1 MAAGPVDPVA
11 AGTFVEPDVGEEDM
25 LWNSTPD
32 QVSFQGDK
40 GVVAVAATGQG
51 FEVAGRQVQ
60 APDHLGELALGFGGG
75 QDQEVGALKTL
86 AGCLPGQ
93 DMGLGLE
100 GRPIPG
106 FIRGQAQEGGVEA
119 AETQPFGQ
127 AAQGLIHQ
135 EFHFFIDR
143 ETLN

>member
-1 MAAGPVDPVA
+1 
-11 AGTFVEPDVGEEDM
+11 VGQEDM
-25 LWNSTPD
+25 LWNSTLD

-75 QDQEVGALKTL
+75 QDQEIGPLKTL

-93 DMGLGLE
+93 DMGLGLK
-100 GRPIPG
+100 GGPIPG
-106 FIRGQAQEGGVEA
+106 FIRGQAQKGGVEA

-135 EFHFFIDR
+135 EFHRVINLELIEKR
-143 ETLN
+143 MPYPHTHP